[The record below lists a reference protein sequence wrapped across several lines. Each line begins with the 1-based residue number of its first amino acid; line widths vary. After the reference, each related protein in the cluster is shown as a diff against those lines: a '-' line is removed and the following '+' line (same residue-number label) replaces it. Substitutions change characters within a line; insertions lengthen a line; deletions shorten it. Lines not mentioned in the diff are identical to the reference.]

1 MSYVCVHYIYMDG
14 YIFNVYNRWIYRLK
28 MWKKNVEN
36 KSSNRRVFYA
46 SVLKFYI
53 DLGSI
58 YPSIHSLAK
67 VTKVPRHSQLNSII
81 IISAIV
87 KRVKCVIFTHFYF
100 LVVFHYFMY
109 YVCISIHC
117 KKKLE
122 NEKIFQLIT
131 NVIYNWQ

>member
-1 MSYVCVHYIYMDG
+1 
-14 YIFNVYNRWIYRLK
+14 

-87 KRVKCVIFTHFYF
+87 KRVKCP
-100 LVVFHYFMY
+100 
-109 YVCISIHC
+109 
-117 KKKLE
+117 KKEIQYKH
-122 NEKIFQLIT
+122 
-131 NVIYNWQ
+131 

>member
-1 MSYVCVHYIYMDG
+1 MSYVCIHYIYMDG
-14 YIFNVYNRWIYRLK
+14 YIFDVYNRWIYRLK

-87 KRVKCVIFTHFYF
+87 KRVKCVIFTHFF
-100 LVVFHYFMY
+100 SCCFPLLCTMCVSVFTA
-109 YVCISIHC
+109 
-117 KKKLE
+117 KKNLKTRKFF
-122 NEKIFQLIT
+122 N
-131 NVIYNWQ
+131 